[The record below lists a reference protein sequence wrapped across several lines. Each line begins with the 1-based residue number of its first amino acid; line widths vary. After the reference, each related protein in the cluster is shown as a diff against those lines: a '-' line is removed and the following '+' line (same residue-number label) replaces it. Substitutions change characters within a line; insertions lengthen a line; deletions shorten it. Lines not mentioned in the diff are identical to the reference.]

1 MRRHITA
8 ALAAATLLTLPLLG
22 ACGTD
27 EEPASPGGSGSSS
40 PAGDTGDTGG
50 EAVAI
55 AFFGFA
61 KANSFANATFSG
73 IEEYAAEN
81 NATVEFFDG
90 AFDSAAQVQQI
101 QDATTS
107 GRFQVYIIQAND
119 GAAVIPAVEA
129 AIAAGITVVAEFTPI
144 GTAYDTAE
152 PQVEGVYSI
161 VDVPADNGR
170 ILADMG
176 LGACE
181 ELGAD
186 PCKVA
191 YLQGNAS
198 LPLDNTRTEAA
209 VAALEAGGVT
219 VVDNF
224 QGGYTQDEGRAAVQD
239 LLQAHP
245 DVNVIIGSSQAIAG
259 AESLVDTSKVKLIG
273 NGGSRPAVEA
283 VQSGRWYGT
292 YYADEVRDGYEA
304 AKIGVEAARGGSPA
318 NATNIID
325 LDFNLGGGGTK
336 DTLEGVTGSYDE

>member
-1 MRRHITA
+1 MKRHPRF
-8 ALAAATLLTLPLLG
+8 AAAVAAILTLPLLA
-22 ACGTD
+22 ACGGD
-27 EEPASPGGSGSSS
+27 DKSDGSGGSGSPGAS
-40 PAGDTGDTGG
+40 GDTGG

-61 KANSFANATFSG
+61 KANSFANATFQG

-81 NATVEFFDG
+81 NATAEFFDG

-107 GRFQVYIIQAND
+107 ERFQVYVIQAND
-119 GAAVIPAVEA
+119 GAAVIPAAQA
-129 AIAAGITVVAEFTPI
+129 AIAAGITVVAEFTPV

-152 PQVEGVYSI
+152 PQVEGIYSI

-170 ILADMG
+170 VLAEMG
-176 LGACE
+176 LGACD
-181 ELGAD
+181 ELAAD

-191 YLQGNAS
+191 YLQGNAA

-209 VAALEAGGVT
+209 VAALTAGGVE

-224 QGGYTQDEGRAAVQD
+224 QGGYTSDEGRAAVQD

-259 AESLVDTSKVKLIG
+259 AESLVDTAQVKLIG

-283 VQSGRWYGT
+283 VQAGRWYGT
-292 YYADEVRDGYEA
+292 YYADEVQDGYEA

-318 NATNIID
+318 KATNIID
-325 LDFNLGGGGTK
+325 LDFNFGGGGTEETLK
-336 DTLEGVTGSYDE
+336 DVTGSYEE